1 MKMKQE
7 KTILKQRHLMMRLL
21 SPLSLHPKK
30 NVRKYKTI
38 HFKINQSNI
47 PLFTKACCHWTKFL
61 TLDETTLE

>member
-1 MKMKQE
+1 MKQE
-7 KTILKQRHLMMRLL
+7 KNYTETETSNDEVTITL
-21 SPLSLHPKK
+21 SSHPKK